1 MKQNK
6 IKLGIFGFGCVGQ
19 GLYYTLEQTQGLKA
33 EVVKICIKDRTKERS
48 IPSHYFTFDKDEIL
62 DNPDINVVVELI
74 DDPKAAYEIVVKA
87 LKSGKAVVT
96 ANKKMVADNF
106 EELFKIQQEYNVP
119 LLYESSCCASI
130 PVIRNLE
137 EYYDNDLIN
146 AVEGIFNGS
155 SNYILTKIFNEN
167 AVYAEA
173 LKDAQEKGFAETN
186 PILDVGGFDSK
197 NKLCIIIAHAFGLFV
212 KPEQIFNY
220 GIQNINAFDVQYARE
235 KGFRIRLVGFTRK
248 VGKGVVGAVLPAFV
262 KEENILYSINNEYNG
277 VIVEGA
283 FSENQFF
290 LGKGAG
296 SYPTGSAVL
305 SDISAL
311 TYGYKYEY
319 KKYHQNIENRDL
331 NLVDDFKFE
340 VYIRRNGDLKTIAP
354 LFDEIIEVHRSGN
367 INYLVGT
374 ISFSKLKSSGVFEDN
389 DAVVILSS
397 NNKIEIA

>member
-19 GLYYTLEQTQGLKA
+19 GLYYTLKQTQGLKA
-33 EVVKICIKDRTKERS
+33 EVVKICIKNKDKERS
-48 IPSHYFTFDKDEIL
+48 IPKEYFTFDKDEIL
-62 DNPDINVVVELI
+62 NNPEINVVVELI
-74 DDPKAAYEIVVKA
+74 DDPIAAYEIVTKA
-87 LKSGKAVVT
+87 LKAGKAVVT

-106 EELFKIQQEYNVP
+106 EALFNLQREYKVP

-146 AVEGIFNGS
+146 GVEGIFNGS
-155 SNYILTKIFNEN
+155 SNYILTKIFDEN
-167 AVYAEA
+167 TSYADA
-173 LKDAQEKGFAETN
+173 LIDAQEKGFAETN

-197 NKLCIIIAHAFGLFV
+197 NKLCIIMAHAFGIFT

-220 GIQNINAFDVQYARE
+220 GIQNIDSFEVQIAKE
-235 KGFRIRLVGFTRK
+235 KGLRIRLVGFTRK
-248 VGKGVVGAVLPAFV
+248 IGKKVVGAVFPAFV
-262 KEENILYSINNEYNG
+262 KSENILYSINNEYNG

-305 SDISAL
+305 SDVSAL

-319 KKYHQNIENRDL
+319 KKYFQNQENSHL
-331 NLVDDFKFE
+331 SLADDFKLE
-340 VYIRRNGDLKTIAP
+340 VYIRKYGELTEYVNIFEEISEVYRKGNLNYIVGKVKFSDLQKTGI
-354 LFDEIIEVHRSGN
+354 
-367 INYLVGT
+367 
-374 ISFSKLKSSGVFEDN
+374 FEDPK
-389 DAVVILSS
+389 AVVILSS
-397 NNKIEIA
+397 NNIIESV

>member
-19 GLYYTLEQTQGLKA
+19 GLFYTLQQTQGLKA
-33 EVVKICIKDRTKERS
+33 EIVKICVKNKDKKRS
-48 IPSHYFTFDKDEIL
+48 IPQEYFTFDKDEIL
-62 DNPDINVVVELI
+62 NNPEINVVVELI
-74 DDPKAAYEIVVKA
+74 DDPVAAYEIVTKA
-87 LKSGKAVVT
+87 LKNGKTVVT

-106 EELFKIQQEYNVP
+106 EELFTIQKQYNST

-155 SNYILTKIFNEN
+155 SNFILTKVFNEN
-167 AVYAEA
+167 KDYNEA
-173 LKDAQEKGFAETN
+173 LKEAQEKGFAETN

-197 NKLCIIIAHAFGLFV
+197 NKLCIIIAHAFGLFI

-220 GIQNINAFDVQYARE
+220 GIQNISEYDIQYAKE
-235 KGFRIRLVGFTRK
+235 KNSRIRLVGFTRK
-248 VGKGVVGAVLPAFV
+248 KDKGIIAGVLPTFV
-262 KEENILYSINNEYNG
+262 KENNILYSINNEYNG

-319 KKYHQNIENRDL
+319 KKYYQNIENKEL
-331 NLVDDFKFE
+331 SLIDDFAIN
-340 VYIRRNGDLKTIAP
+340 VYVRRNGELSHLFP
-354 LFDEIIEVHRSGN
+354 LFDKIKEQHKTGN
-367 INYLVGT
+367 INYLVGS
-374 ISFSKLKSSGVFEDN
+374 ISLKKLIQSKIFEDEE
-389 DAVVILSS
+389 AVIIQCS
-397 NNKIEIA
+397 NSN

>member
-19 GLYYTLEQTQGLKA
+19 GLFYTLQQTQGLKA
-33 EVVKICIKDRTKERS
+33 EIVKICVKNKDKKRS
-48 IPSHYFTFDKDEIL
+48 IPQEYFTFDKDEIHN
-62 DNPDINVVVELI
+62 NPEINVVVELI
-74 DDPKAAYEIVVKA
+74 DDPVAAYEIVTKA
-87 LKSGKAVVT
+87 LKNGKTVVT

-106 EELFKIQQEYNVP
+106 EELFTIQKQYNST

-155 SNYILTKIFNEN
+155 SNYILTKVFNEN
-167 AVYAEA
+167 KDYNEA
-173 LKDAQEKGFAETN
+173 LKEAQDKGFAETN

-197 NKLCIIIAHAFGLFV
+197 NKLCIIIAHAFGLFI

-220 GIQNINAFDVQYARE
+220 GIQNISEYDIQYAKE
-235 KGFRIRLVGFTRK
+235 KNSRIRLVGFTRK
-248 VGKGVVGAVLPAFV
+248 KDKGIIAGVLPTFV
-262 KEENILYSINNEYNG
+262 KENNILYSINNEYNG

-319 KKYHQNIENRDL
+319 KKYYQNIENKEL
-331 NLVDDFKFE
+331 SLIDDFAIN
-340 VYIRRNGDLKTIAP
+340 VYVRRNGELSHLYP
-354 LFDEIIEVHRSGN
+354 LFDEIKEQHKSGN
-367 INYLVGT
+367 INYLVGS
-374 ISFSKLKSSGVFEDN
+374 ISLKKLIQSKIFEDEE
-389 DAVVILSS
+389 AVIIQCS
-397 NNKIEIA
+397 NSN